1 MEAHVGVHADAPE
14 DAEFYVVVQGSR
26 LTHIT
31 TAKREDDGLTLC
43 FTVPGMLISNLTH
56 ISLFCCLC
64 LCLTASY
71 VVQPHLS

>member
-26 LTHIT
+26 LIHIT

-43 FTVPGMLISNLTH
+43 FRVPGMLTSNLTH
-56 ISLFCCLC
+56 ISLFCCHR
-64 LCLTASY
+64 LTASY
-71 VVQPHLS
+71 VVQICLS